1 MDYDITVLTDKR
13 YVAPSNPDWYV
24 QNVLTE
30 DQMVRDALEA
40 RGLTTH
46 RVSWDDPDFDWSS
59 TRFILFRTTWDY
71 FDRYP
76 EFDSW
81 LHSVSKKTT
90 LLNPA
95 ETIRWNIDKHYL
107 LDLQAKGIHIPPT
120 RFIETGATKS
130 LIEYFKES
138 GWDRAILKPA
148 ISGAARHTYLLDSE
162 NVSQYN
168 AVFAELIEKEGML
181 LQEFQTSVPEH
192 GEVSLMVFGSTYSH
206 SVLKKAKKGDFR
218 VQDDFGGTLHDY
230 TPSSEEIDFAIAAVK
245 AVSPLP
251 LYARV
256 DVMWDNEGV
265 ICLSELE
272 LIEPEL
278 WFRRDTD
285 AAYLLAEE
293 VFKRYFKK

>member
-13 YVAPSNPDWYV
+13 YLAPSNPDWYV

-30 DQMVRDALEA
+30 DQTVRDALEA
-40 RGLTTH
+40 KGLSTH
-46 RVSWDDPDFDWSS
+46 RASWDDPDFDWST

-76 EFDSW
+76 EFDTW
-81 LHSVSKKTT
+81 LHAVSKKTT

-107 LDLQAKGIHIPPT
+107 LDLQKAGIRIPPT
-120 RFIETGATKS
+120 TFIETGSNKT
-130 LIEYFKES
+130 LTDYFNES
-138 GWDRAILKPA
+138 GWSRAIVKPA
-148 ISGAARHTYLLDSE
+148 ISGAARHTYLLNSE
-162 NVSQYN
+162 NV
-168 AVFAELIEKEGML
+168 AEHDGVFAELIAEESML
-181 LQEFQTSVPEH
+181 LQEFQTSIPER
-192 GEVSLMVFGSTYSH
+192 GEVSLMVFGNTYSH
-206 SVLKKAKKGDFR
+206 AVLKKAKKGDFR

-230 TPSSEEIDFAIAAVK
+230 TPSQQEIDFAIAAVK
-245 AVSPLP
+245 AVRPLP

-256 DVMWDNEGV
+256 DVMWDNHGQ

-278 WFRRDTD
+278 WFRRHKS
-285 AAYLLAEE
+285 AAHLLAEE
-293 VFKRYFKK
+293 VFNRYFKK